1 MDSLM
6 GVEMGLAAQEALGD
20 DLPVPV
26 LADDVSIENIAEMFV
41 KHIQSGGSADSED
54 GQDSESRKITQN
66 WERQHMNTPNPATS
80 Q

>member
-1 MDSLM
+1 M

-41 KHIQSGGSADSED
+41 KHIQSGDADETAESEN
-54 GQDSESRKITQN
+54 SESRKITQN
-66 WERQHMNTPNPATS
+66 WERQHMNTSNTAPTK
-80 Q
+80 